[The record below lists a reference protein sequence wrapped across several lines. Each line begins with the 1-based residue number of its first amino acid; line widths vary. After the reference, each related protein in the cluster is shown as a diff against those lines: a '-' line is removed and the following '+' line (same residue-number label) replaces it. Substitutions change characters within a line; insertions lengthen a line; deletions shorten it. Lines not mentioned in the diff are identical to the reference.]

1 MCICYI
7 CSFVVIIVNYL
18 HDLVF
23 FSLSLYMHKENNFL
37 VKFFDRKSNINK
49 IT

>member
-23 FSLSLYMHKENNFL
+23 FLSLFISIRRIIFSRNFL
-37 VKFFDRKSNINK
+37 IENQI
-49 IT
+49 